1 MPRFIHTADWQIGR
15 QYPAFEPDDGL
26 RLSDARLSTVARLA
40 ELASHHA
47 VDAVLVAG
55 DVFDSQTV
63 GDKTI
68 RRLFQAM
75 QGFAGPWVLLPGNH
89 DAALAE
95 SVWTRAQRLGAVPP
109 HVRLALAAQPIVL
122 AAQGMVILPAPL
134 MQRHTQA
141 DTTAWFDAAQTAPGL
156 CRIGLAHGSV
166 QGVLAESMTNSNLI
180 AADRAQTAR
189 LDYLALGDWH
199 GLKQI
204 DARTAYSGTPEPER
218 FRDNDAGHALLVE
231 LDAPGQLPSHLPRL
245 TPLATAAH
253 PWLAQSL
260 VLNVPSDVTALI
272 EASARWPA
280 HAVLRLRLSGE
291 VDASSHSRL
300 QRALGQ
306 ARARLAALLVQ
317 DEALTLQ
324 TSEADWAELVV
335 DGYLQDVLLDLR
347 ERQAQGEVDAAQA
360 LRILAQTLMRER
372 GEA

>member
-26 RLSDARLSTVARLA
+26 RLSDARLATVARLA
-40 ELASHHA
+40 EVASSQA

-63 GDKTI
+63 SDKTI

-95 SVWTRAQRLGAVPP
+95 SVWTRAQRLDAVPP
-109 HVRLALAAQPIVL
+109 NVHLALTAQPIVL
-122 AAQGMVILPAPL
+122 APQGMVVLPAPL

-141 DTTAWFDAAQTAPGL
+141 DATAWFDQADTAPGL

-166 QGVLAESMTNSNLI
+166 EGVLAEAMTNSNRI
-180 AADRAQTAR
+180 AAHRAQTAR

-218 FRDNDAGHALLVE
+218 FRDNDAGRALLVDI
-231 LDAPGQLPSHLPRL
+231 DAPGQLPRL
-245 TPLATAAH
+245 TPLATATH
-253 PWLAQSL
+253 LWLAQSL
-260 VLNVPSDVTALI
+260 VLNLPSDVTALVD
-272 EASARWPA
+272 ASARWPER
-280 HAVLRLRLSGE
+280 AVLRLRLSGE
-291 VDASSHSRL
+291 VDVASHAKL

-306 ARARLAALLVQ
+306 ARARVAALWVQ
-317 DEALTLQ
+317 DEDLKLQ
-324 TSEADWAELVV
+324 TSDADLAELVV
-335 DGYLQDVLLDLR
+335 DGYLQDLLLDLR
-347 ERQAQGEVDAAQA
+347 TRQAQGDADAAQA
-360 LRILAQTLMRER
+360 LRIFAQSLMRER
-372 GEA
+372 GET